1 MTLEDQHTDRKSLRT
16 ITGRTAD
23 WDALAKDCVCFA
35 NGAGGRLL
43 IGIEDGEWLPPAG
56 QTVPAE
62 LLDRL
67 RKRIGELTVNVQA
80 LPSVQR
86 GANGGEFIELVI
98 DRSPSVASTRDGRY
112 FLRVGDSCQPVL
124 GDDVLRL
131 ANERP
136 GRPWEAM
143 DSAVPRDATDAD
155 KLARFVQGILD
166 SDRVKDS
173 VKEKGADELL
183 THYGLALGDTLTRL
197 GVLLLGT
204 TAYRRALGTAPLVQ
218 AIKYDEQGQ
227 KINKWVWDDCVLS
240 PVELVDAVW
249 REVPDF
255 RESYEVAEGMFRR
268 SVPAY
273 DEKVVRELLV
283 NALVHRPYTQQG
295 DIYLNLHPER
305 LEVVNPGRLPLG
317 VTPRTMLHA
326 SRRRNDGLA
335 RVFHDLG
342 LMEREGSGFDLI
354 YDRLLSQGRP
364 APVPE
369 EGIDWVKVTIQ
380 RRIVKPEVMRLMAE
394 ADERFQLTQRERI
407 TLGALAQTEGM
418 TARELGA
425 VLETDGA
432 DELASWLGRLVN
444 SGLIDTNGKTSG
456 MRYFVAPDWLRG
468 AQLDRKT
475 TLSRITPHRLVAL
488 ILEDLTRY
496 PGSSSTDINRRIGA
510 EISAKTVKRA
520 LDDLVAAARVVYE
533 GERRW
538 RRYRLSD
545 HEHKGQ
551 GAGEFS

>member
-1 MTLEDQHTDRKSLRT
+1 MTLEDQHTDRKSLRA

-23 WDALAKDCVCFA
+23 WDDLARACVCFA

-43 IGIEDGEWLPPAG
+43 IGIEDGERLPPPA
-56 QTVPAE
+56 QTVAPE
-62 LLDRL
+62 LIEKL
-67 RKRIGELTVNVQA
+67 RKRIGELAVNVQG
-80 LPSVQR
+80 LPTVQR
-86 GANGGEFIELVI
+86 ASNGGQFIELVV
-98 DRSPSVASTRDGRY
+98 DRSPSVASTSDGRY
-112 FLRVGDSCQPVL
+112 FLRVSDTCVPVL

-143 DSAVPRDATDAD
+143 ESGVSCAAADAD
-155 KLARFVQGILD
+155 KLAHFVQGIRR

-173 VKEKGADELL
+173 VKEKAADELL
-183 THYGLALGDTLTRL
+183 IHYGLALRDTLTRL
-197 GVLLLGT
+197 GVLLLSS
-204 TAYRRALGTAPLVQ
+204 AADRRALGTAPLVQ
-218 AIKYDEQGQ
+218 AIRYDEQGQ
-227 KINKWVWDDCVLS
+227 KINKWVWDDCALS

-255 RESYEVAEGMFRR
+255 RESYEVAEGLYRR

-317 VTPRTMLHA
+317 VTPRNMLHA
-326 SRRRNDGLA
+326 SRRRNEGLA

-369 EGIDWVKVTIQ
+369 EGADWVKVTIQ

-394 ADERFQLTQRERI
+394 ADDRYQLTQRERI

-418 TARELGA
+418 TARELA
-425 VLETDGA
+425 VALETQGA
-432 DELASWLGRLVN
+432 DALGPWLGRLPEL
-444 SGLIDTNGKTSG
+444 GLVQSVGRTKGT
-456 MRYFVAPDWLRG
+456 RYFIAPALLRDSG
-468 AQLDRKT
+468 VKLATSLK
-475 TLSRITPHRLVAL
+475 RIEPHRLLELVR
-488 ILEDLTRY
+488 EDLRRY
-496 PGSSSTDINRRIGA
+496 PRSKIGEISGRVGA
-510 EISAKTVKRA
+510 EVSRSQLKRA
-520 LDDLVAAARVVYE
+520 LADLVRAGVAAME
-533 GERRW
+533 GQRNGA
-538 RRYRLSD
+538 RYRLGD
-545 HEHKGQ
+545 DP
-551 GAGEFS
+551 

>member
-1 MTLEDQHTDRKSLRT
+1 MSLEDQHTDLKSLRT
-16 ITGRTAD
+16 VTAKSAD
-23 WDALAKDCVCFA
+23 WEALAKDCVCFA

-43 IGIEDGEWLPPAG
+43 IGIEDGQTQPPAG
-56 QTVPAE
+56 QIVPPDV
-62 LLDRL
+62 LDRL
-67 RKRIGELTVNVQA
+67 RKRMGELTVNVQA
-80 LPSVQR
+80 LPSLQR
-86 GANGGEFIELVI
+86 AANGGEFIELVI
-98 DRSPSVASTRDGRY
+98 DRSPSVASTKDGRY
-112 FLRVGDSCQPVL
+112 FLRVGDTCQPVL

-143 DSAVPRDATDAD
+143 DSGLPRGTVDAD
-155 KLARFVQGILD
+155 KLAGFVQGIAA
-166 SDRVKDS
+166 SSRVKDS
-173 VKEKGADELL
+173 VKEKGADALL
-183 THYGLALGDTLTRL
+183 THYGLAQGGTLTRL
-197 GVLLLGT
+197 GVLLLGR
-204 TAYRRALGTAPLVQ
+204 TADRRALGTAPLVQ

-227 KINKWVWDDCVLS
+227 KINKWVWDDCELS
-240 PVELVDAVW
+240 PVELVDALW

-255 RESYEVAEGMFRR
+255 RESYEVAEGLYRR

-295 DIYLNLHPER
+295 DIYLNLHPDR

-317 VTPRTMLHA
+317 VTPRNMLHA
-326 SRRRNDGLA
+326 SRRRNEGLA

-369 EGIDWVKVTIQ
+369 EGTDWVKVTIQ
-380 RRIVKPEVMRLMAE
+380 RRIAKPEVMRLLTE
-394 ADERFQLTQRERI
+394 ADARFQLTQRERI
-407 TLGALAQTEGM
+407 TLGVLAQTEGK

-425 VLETDGA
+425 VLETEGGDA
-432 DELASWLGRLVN
+432 LSVWLGRLV
-444 SGLIDTNGKTSG
+444 STGVVLTTGKTSG

-468 AQLDRKT
+468 AQLDHKT
-475 TLSRITPHRLVAL
+475 TLSRITPHRLQAL
-488 ILEDLTRY
+488 ILEDLGRY
-496 PGSSSTDINRRIGA
+496 PASSSADINRRIGV

-520 LDDLVAAARVVYE
+520 LDDLVLANDVVYS

-538 RRYRLSD
+538 RRYRLR
-545 HEHKGQ
+545 E
-551 GAGEFS
+551 